1 MFWSGGLKQ
10 RILRHG
16 CFVRV
21 VVVSTSPF
29 PQYAY
34 KPSSD
39 DIYAYLDITYNKDSA
54 YWWCAR

>member
-1 MFWSGGLKQ
+1 MFWSGGLK
-10 RILRHG
+10 
-16 CFVRV
+16 RV